1 LYVYSLYLVKEF
13 AFCSEYYIR
22 LRKDKKMVIDK
33 IDNINNIVDPKRTK
47 SVSKNSVLKKT
58 DSLEISSEGKQAA
71 KIAEY
76 TQIVKD
82 IPDIRVDKVNAIK
95 EQIEKGTYDKF
106 TDEKVLKMVADKIAA
121 NLLRK

>member
-1 LYVYSLYLVKEF
+1 LYAHSLYLVKEF
-13 AFCSEYYIR
+13 ACYSEYNIR
-22 LRKDKKMVIDK
+22 LRKENKMVIDK

-47 SVSKNSVLKKT
+47 SVSKNNELKKT

-82 IPDIRVDKVNAIK
+82 VPDIRVDKVNAIK

-106 TDEKVLKMVADKIAA
+106 TDNKVLEMVADKIAA

>member
-1 LYVYSLYLVKEF
+1 LPVFPNIILE
-13 AFCSEYYIR
+13 
-22 LRKDKKMVIDK
+22 LRKGNKMVIDK

-47 SVSKNSVLKKT
+47 SVSKNSVSKKA

-82 IPDIRVDKVNAIK
+82 VPDIRVNKVNAIK

-106 TDEKVLKMVADKIAA
+106 TDNKVLEMVADKIAA

>member
-1 LYVYSLYLVKEF
+1 
-13 AFCSEYYIR
+13 
-22 LRKDKKMVIDK
+22 MVIDK
-33 IDNINNIVDPKRTK
+33 IENINNIVETKRTK
-47 SVSKNSVLKKT
+47 SVSKSNELKKT

-82 IPDIRVDKVNAIK
+82 VPDIRIDKVNAIK

-106 TDEKVLKMVADKIAA
+106 TDDKVLEMVADKIAV

>member
-1 LYVYSLYLVKEF
+1 
-13 AFCSEYYIR
+13 
-22 LRKDKKMVIDK
+22 MVIDK

-47 SVSKNSVLKKT
+47 SVSKNSELKKT

-82 IPDIRVDKVNAIK
+82 TPDIRVDKVNAIK

-106 TDEKVLKMVADKIAA
+106 TDENVLKMVADKIAA

>member
-1 LYVYSLYLVKEF
+1 
-13 AFCSEYYIR
+13 
-22 LRKDKKMVIDK
+22 MVIDK

-47 SVSKNSVLKKT
+47 SVSKNNELKKT

-82 IPDIRVDKVNAIK
+82 VPDIRVDKVNAIK
-95 EQIEKGTYDKF
+95 DQIEKGTYDKF
-106 TDEKVLKMVADKIAA
+106 TDEKVLEMVADKIAA